1 MQAPD
6 LIDLRSDTVTKPT
19 ELMREA
25 MASAEV
31 GDDVYGEDPS
41 VNRLQEMAAAKFGR
55 EAALFVPSGT
65 MGNQIA
71 IHVHTRPGQEVITE
85 SRSHILD
92 YEMAAMAAISG
103 VIPRSI
109 PTAAGILSWK
119 QIESC
124 IRPSVYYLASTGLI
138 ALENTHNM
146 AGGTIY
152 SAAEIEDICVHAH
165 AAGIPVHLD
174 GARIFNAA
182 AALGIEVATLCRGV
196 DSIMFCLSKGLA
208 APVGSLLVGS
218 HSFIDRARSV
228 RKMLGGGLRQ
238 AGVLAAA
245 GIIALDQMA
254 RRLTDD
260 HANAQ
265 LLATKLSEIPG
276 LDVNPS
282 QVRTNIVIVGLSRSG
297 RTSQELSDRL
307 RSRGLLVGIVN
318 SQSIRLLTHVDVT
331 REQAIRAAGIFSELM
346 QSFRV

>member
-1 MQAPD
+1 
-6 LIDLRSDTVTKPT
+6 
-19 ELMREA
+19 
-25 MASAEV
+25 
-31 GDDVYGEDPS
+31 
-41 VNRLQEMAAAKFGR
+41 
-55 EAALFVPSGT
+55 
-65 MGNQIA
+65 
-71 IHVHTRPGQEVITE
+71 
-85 SRSHILD
+85 
-92 YEMAAMAAISG
+92 
-103 VIPRSI
+103 
-109 PTAAGILSWK
+109 
-119 QIESC
+119 
-124 IRPSVYYLASTGLI
+124 
-138 ALENTHNM
+138 M

-152 SAAEIEDICVHAH
+152 SAAEIEDICLHAH